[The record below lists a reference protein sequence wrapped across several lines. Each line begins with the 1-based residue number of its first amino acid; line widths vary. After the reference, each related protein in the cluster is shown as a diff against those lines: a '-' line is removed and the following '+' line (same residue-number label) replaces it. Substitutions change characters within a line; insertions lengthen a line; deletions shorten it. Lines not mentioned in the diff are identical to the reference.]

1 MRKNKMNNL
10 ELIKTRRSVR
20 TFDGKPLSEEDKNK
34 LIEFG
39 KNIPNPYNIPV
50 EFIYLDA
57 KEHGVSSPV
66 ITGENAYFA
75 AKVKLS
81 EHSEEAFGYSFE
93 KFVLYAWSLGIGT
106 TWIGGTMKR
115 ELFENE
121 AGVGEDERMYCVT
134 PVGYPAKKKS
144 IKEIAMRTGVRADY
158 RKEARELFFENDFG
172 TPLSH
177 VEDTVKN
184 ALEAVRLGPSAV
196 NKQPWRIVKCGN
208 SYHFYVRH
216 DKGYSEHPKGDIQ
229 MVDMGIAL
237 CHFMDFAGGELSIN
251 NPGIKVPEDCIE
263 YVATVTV

>member
-81 EHSEEAFGYSFE
+81 EHSE
-93 KFVLYAWSLGIGT
+93 
-106 TWIGGTMKR
+106 
-115 ELFENE
+115 
-121 AGVGEDERMYCVT
+121 
-134 PVGYPAKKKS
+134 
-144 IKEIAMRTGVRADY
+144 
-158 RKEARELFFENDFG
+158 
-172 TPLSH
+172 
-177 VEDTVKN
+177 
-184 ALEAVRLGPSAV
+184 
-196 NKQPWRIVKCGN
+196 
-208 SYHFYVRH
+208 
-216 DKGYSEHPKGDIQ
+216 
-229 MVDMGIAL
+229 
-237 CHFMDFAGGELSIN
+237 
-251 NPGIKVPEDCIE
+251 
-263 YVATVTV
+263 